1 MYAQLS
7 AVYETGPLQHH
18 LKAMSFQGL
27 TRETLASWSHF
38 AEMFR
43 AYRFSDISPTIIYYL
58 RKVRDEAAFEWRIAQ
73 CARLL
78 FIAPTEH
85 CARVHANLTTRIN
98 ALARITDQADY
109 LIDLIK
115 KKSPQNLTI

>member
-7 AVYETGPLQHH
+7 AVYESEPLQHH
-18 LKAMSFQGL
+18 LKAMSFQRL

-38 AEMFR
+38 VEMFH
-43 AYRFSDISPTIIYYL
+43 AYRFSDISPIMIYYL
-58 RKVRDEAAFEWRIAQ
+58 RKVRDEAAFEWGIAQ

-85 CARVHANLTTRIN
+85 CARVRANLATRIT
-98 ALARITDQADY
+98 ALNKIIDQADY
-109 LIDLIK
+109 YIHLIK
-115 KKSPQNLTI
+115 KNSPQNLTI